1 MRDRTSTEVDS
12 GVKLNNNSWA
22 IGTGGRPEVRE
33 ETNKVLESGVISWCA
48 YMQSLEYS
56 LAA

>member
-12 GVKLNNNSWA
+12 RVKLKNNSWA

-33 ETNKVLESGVISWCA
+33 KTNRVLESGVINWCA
-48 YMQSLEYS
+48 YMQSLQY
-56 LAA
+56 